1 MISRAPCYR
10 AMKVKRTPRCFN
22 ATGVGEGR
30 PSASTRRFGLDVFVR
45 AFQSLMQRRS
55 IFIVEPVSRIERQEF
70 DLGSFRQISG
80 LIDHK
85 PTGLDSALQ
94 RHPIAVNTGRR
105 GATRCSTP
113 VGDGAE
119 VATRWPC
126 IVPGKDYPSRY
137 PAEPATQRYG
147 AADARLTH
155 SLRRWH
161 RRRPDVP
168 EALGGGDNRAPA
180 LRVSPRDLR

>member
-1 MISRAPCYR
+1 
-10 AMKVKRTPRCFN
+10 MKVKRTPRCFN

-119 VATRWPC
+119 VATRC
-126 IVPGKDYPSRY
+126 RALSQAKTTLH
-137 PAEPATQRYG
+137 ATR
-147 AADARLTH
+147 R
-155 SLRRWH
+155 SLRRSATA
-161 RRRPDVP
+161 RRM
-168 EALGGGDNRAPA
+168 
-180 LRVSPRDLR
+180 RV